1 MSRIG
6 KKPVVTPAGVTANIE
21 GQTLT
26 VKGPKG
32 TLSMKLLD
40 DLVVVRVVLKTA
52 AGVDGA
58 GEAEAVQLTHEL
70 AGGVDLLFQR

>member
-6 KKPVVTPAGVTANIE
+6 KKPVATPAGVTATSE

-40 DLVVVRVVLKTA
+40 DLVKYPLLTVSVM
-52 AGVDGA
+52 GVTFRPGFRRPCT
-58 GEAEAVQLTHEL
+58 G
-70 AGGVDLLFQR
+70 

>member
-6 KKPVVTPAGVTANIE
+6 KRPVELPSGVSASVE

-32 TLSMKLLD
+32 QLSMPMLD
-40 DLVVVRVVLKTA
+40 DLIKYEVAEGQISVQPVSASQRSRA
-52 AGVDGA
+52 A
-58 GEAEAVQLTHEL
+58 E
-70 AGGVDLLFQR
+70 